1 MSWDSMGRDRTLAV
15 VDSKEAADA
24 LVDKYSEQ
32 YPNAYIDY
40 TNSLWLLIQQC
51 NVSLTCGM
59 TASMMQ
65 ASMI

>member
-1 MSWDSMGRDRTLAV
+1 MLYPEHRGTCFRVRMMSWDSMGRDRTLAV

-40 TNSLWLLIQQC
+40 TNSL
-51 NVSLTCGM
+51 
-59 TASMMQ
+59 
-65 ASMI
+65 